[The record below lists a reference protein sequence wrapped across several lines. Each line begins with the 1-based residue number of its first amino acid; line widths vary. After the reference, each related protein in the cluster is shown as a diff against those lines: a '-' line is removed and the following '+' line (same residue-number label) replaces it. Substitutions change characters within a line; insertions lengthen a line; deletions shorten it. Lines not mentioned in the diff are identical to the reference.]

1 MSLADLVYESFE
13 PHVGDDFILPGGG
26 GLPPISFTLTDVKRL
41 ASAARPEFRA
51 PFQLIFRVASQD
63 VYDQGLYRLTH
74 PAMGELDI
82 FIVPCAKGEAG
93 VDYAATFN

>member
-1 MSLADLVYESFE
+1 MALADLVYESFE
-13 PHVGDDFILPGGG
+13 PHVGEDFVLPGADGVA
-26 GLPPISFTLTDVKRL
+26 PISFTLIEAKKLT
-41 ASAARPEFRA
+41 SAARPEFRP

-63 VYDQGLYRLTH
+63 VYEQGVYRLTH

-82 FIVPCAKGEAG
+82 FVVPCAKGEAG